1 MPRGKPCGASFIA
14 AWKSCKEGANSH
26 PDFVSKN
33 KGRADELKIKIL
45 GNLQQYSPEQQEAW
59 DSYITESFKRHG
71 ESRRLSQEEVYVRK
85 LEGWER
91 LTREG
96 PPKELFDQ
104 NGESVGSS
112 KALVPTVTGSTGA
125 PAWRAVER
133 GGIVYKY
140 QNGTKKQPGQWRQS
154 TVSMYNDIASG
165 RTQKAIE
172 LYEKAK
178 AEAKATG
185 KPIDYPKTNFGRAVD
200 PKEVDKVM
208 DQLRKDGTLRSVAGN
223 GTNRNHSVKLEDKPV
238 GRELLSAVQNT
249 HLRHDPEF
257 REARAREIVTAWLRQ
272 DKKSAFTG
280 EPVSIPSLREKDGYP
295 SVVDHDTPI
304 STAWGKNKKSFNT
317 EEQALD
323 ALKRFDRAENF
334 SITER
339 GLNTAKSNKTDWDE
353 ITTEWKSRI
362 KDQERFEKEAEK
374 VVDLTVRAGARSTP
388 NSPPSPPPAPL
399 RVEKTPAPR
408 KERVAAPKKEKG
420 APPAPRTPNKE
431 KQLAG
436 VRALAS
442 GYVAK
447 GYSPNRI
454 KEELRKLGIPAQL
467 IQEVV

>member
-1 MPRGKPCGASFIA
+1 MPKGKPCGAGFIA
-14 AWKSCKEGANSH
+14 AWKTCKVGQSAH
-26 PDFVSKN
+26 PDFVSKES
-33 KGRADELKIKIL
+33 KRADELKTKIL
-45 GNLQQYSPEQQEAW
+45 ANLQMYSPEQQQAW
-59 DSYITESFKRHG
+59 DGYITESFKKHG
-71 ESRRLSQEEVYVRK
+71 SSRLNSQERVYIRK
-85 LEGWER
+85 LEGWEK

-133 GGIVYKY
+133 GGIAYKY

-165 RTQKAIE
+165 RVQKAID

-178 AEAKATG
+178 AEAKETG
-185 KPIDYPKTNFGRAVD
+185 KPIDYPKTNFGKPVD
-200 PKEVDKVM
+200 QKEVDRYM
-208 DQLRKDGTLRSVAGN
+208 DMLRKSNDLRSVAGN

-280 EPVSIPSLREKDGYP
+280 EPVSIPSVREKDGYP
-295 SVVDHDTPI
+295 SVVDHNTPI
-304 STAWGKNKKSFNT
+304 STAWGKNKRDFNT
-317 EEQALD
+317 EAQALD
-323 ALKRFDRAENF
+323 ALKRYDRAENF

-339 GLNTAKSNKTDWDE
+339 GLNTAKSNKTDWNE
-353 ITTEWKSRI
+353 ITAEWKSRI
-362 KDQERFEKEAEK
+362 TDQQKFEKEAEK
-374 VVDLTVRAGARSTP
+374 VVDLTISGSARPSTP
-388 NSPPSPPPAPL
+388 PPSARVPAPL
-399 RVEKTPAPR
+399 KVKAKPKPKATPRAAA
-408 KERVAAPKKEKG
+408 KEAPKGPDK
-420 APPAPRTPNKE
+420 T

-436 VRALAS
+436 VRLLANNFA
-442 GYVAK
+442 GR